1 MKTKHKILSVLAIMA
16 ILAGLWVVV
25 AAPASAAVVPLAI
38 GTVNVAPSTANS
50 VAQYTVPVT
59 IGNGTGAGV
68 TYVAGTDYFEVL
80 FPEGTQMP
88 GSFDRTSVTVAV
100 GTTVGNPAQSP
111 VIVAARKVRVYLPA
125 TTLSGG
131 AFANLVTG
139 DTAIITFTSNANIKN
154 PTVASATK
162 YAITVNSSQ
171 ESAVTSVAYAITQS
185 LVVTPSHGGRGT
197 TITVSGSG
205 FSGTL
210 TILNINIVK
219 FMVNPLDQDAY
230 IAVSQTPSASDGT
243 FTVDITATSP
253 NFLAGSNYIVVKD
266 GTGAMFPA
274 PSSTMNFTL
283 DPSIVANPTSAGAGA
298 NITITLVDFPSGD
311 TFGAGSVT
319 LQGIPCAVGILAG
332 ATLPVTLPLAS
343 AGLGVGSTTLTV
355 TSNQG
360 HTASTSFSVLG
371 RPTQVSP
378 ATAAI
383 GATVTLQGQSYHAG
397 GYIKSITLAGISLFS
412 DTTGNRS
419 DSILVD
425 ASGNFVA
432 SVVLN
437 GIEALQTN
445 VGQAILVADDVSN
458 KGGALFTIMPR
469 AITISPTSS
478 AIGSVVNVSGTGF
491 RVNGYANVSYTL
503 SGAAI
508 SALSVFATCDG
519 SGSFATTIT
528 VPTTAAIPSTN
539 TITAVDNVNTALT
552 VSVSHKVPGAAI
564 TVSPTSAAIGTMVTI
579 KGSGFAAYK
588 TLSSLLLGIDDV
600 RPSPTP
606 YTDANGSFTTTVMVA
621 GQPLGTVAVTAKV
634 GTTTATT
641 ALTIVAAG
649 GANTVTAGLAA
660 IDGKYDQ
667 VWTLDAGTWEGYDP
681 SDVANADFNT
691 VAPGMALYIHTT
703 EAVDNVS
710 LGGITRDLVAGWNL
724 IGWVS

>member
-25 AAPASAAVVPLAI
+25 AAPAGAVTMAV
-38 GTVNVAPSTANS
+38 GTINVAPSTANS
-50 VAQYTVPVT
+50 VAQYTIPVT
-59 IGNGTGAGV
+59 VQG

-88 GSFDRTSVTVAV
+88 ASFDRTSVTVAV
-100 GTTVGNPAQSP
+100 LGTSTVGNPAQAP

-131 AFANLVTG
+131 AFLNLG
-139 DTAIITFTSNANIKN
+139 PNDTAIVTFTSAANIKN
-154 PTVASATK
+154 PVVASAIK

-171 ESAVTSVAYAITQS
+171 EAAVTSAVYAITQS
-185 LVVTPSHGGRGT
+185 LVVTPSHGGRGS
-197 TITVSGSG
+197 IVTVSGSG

-210 TILNINIVK
+210 TIMNAVIPANPASYVA
-219 FMVNPLDQDAY
+219 VN
-230 IAVSQTPSASDGT
+230 QTPAASDGT
-243 FTVDITATSP
+243 FTLDITVTSP
-253 NFLAGSNYIVVKD
+253 SFVAGPNFIVVRD
-266 GTGAMFPA
+266 GTGAMFPT
-274 PSSTMNFTL
+274 PGTNMNFTL
-283 DPSIVANPTSAGAGA
+283 DPSIVASPTAAGAGA
-298 NITITLVDFPSGD
+298 NITITLVDFPSVD

-319 LQGIPCAVGILAG
+319 LQGIP
-332 ATLPVTLPLAS
+332 ATTTVVSATTLSVALPLAS
-343 AGLGVGSTTLTV
+343 MGLGVGNTTLTV

-360 HTASTSFSVLG
+360 HTASTPFSVLG

-378 ATAAI
+378 STASI
-383 GATVTLQGQSYHAG
+383 GATITLQGQSYKAG
-397 GYIKSITLAGISLFS
+397 GYIASITLAGISLFS
-412 DTTGNRS
+412 DTVPVSTNAS
-419 DSILVD
+419 PIQID

-445 VGQAILVADDVSN
+445 VGQTILVTDNASN

-478 AIGSVVNVSGTGF
+478 PIDSVVNVSGTGF
-491 RVNGYANVSYTL
+491 RVNGYVNVSYTL
-503 SGAAI
+503 AGAAT
-508 SALSVFATCDG
+508 SALAVFATCDG
-519 SGSFATTIT
+519 SGSFATTIK
-528 VPTTAAIPSTN
+528 VPLTAAIPSTN
-539 TITAVDNVNTALT
+539 TITAVDNVNPALT

-606 YTDANGSFTTTVMVA
+606 YTDASGAFSVTVMVA

-641 ALTIVAAG
+641 ALTITAAG
-649 GANTVTAGLAA
+649 TANTVTAGLAA

-710 LGGITRDLVAGWNL
+710 LGGITRDLIAGWNL